1 MYRHLAPTN
10 PHLTTG
16 QAIGPAPVAEPAA
29 TQDAVGVLS
38 DVLKRDGQQLSATQT
53 WQQALAD
60 ADHLAILHTI
70 WTAETTPA
78 PEQRYKELLLA
89 ALPPEYRQEPGH
101 QARWLWRTLR
111 SAELAGLDAAQTLAD
126 AVAGRDLAGARDVPS
141 VIDARL
147 RRRTGAFVPRPA
159 DSWAAQLPD
168 IADPERRAYTARMWM
183 SFVRVTAPQRWSPPY
198 YCAGPRCAA
207 SF

>member
-38 DVLKRDGQQLSATQT
+38 DVLERDGQQLSATQT

-60 ADHLAILHTI
+60 AD
-70 WTAETTPA
+70 
-78 PEQRYKELLLA
+78 
-89 ALPPEYRQEPGH
+89 
-101 QARWLWRTLR
+101 
-111 SAELAGLDAAQTLAD
+111 
-126 AVAGRDLAGARDVPS
+126 
-141 VIDARL
+141 RL
-147 RRRTGAFVPRPA
+147 
-159 DSWAAQLPD
+159 S
-168 IADPERRAYTARMWM
+168 MWM